1 MYSLEVQLKWNTFS
15 SLSSLFLFWC
25 VCRKEFSGLF
35 MKVLYLFLK
44 VSPGIIYALENLQLG
59 LRCTWR
65 CVWDTCRIIFSS
77 ASIKTLSSCTL
88 LKPSS
93 LLYSIE
99 TLTHT
104 HSRVCIHI
112 LHPLRLSHTHTHTHA
127 HTHTHSRVCIHILYP
142 LRLSDTFSWPQGW
155 ENSGLRKLEGSERK
169 LRQSWEGRQFV
180 TWWYVVFCCSG
191 SQSCLTLC
199 DPVDYN
205 IPGFPV
211 LHPHG
216 FYIHWN
222 RVGRSIALYAHGVYV
237 FSKPP
242 FLKKKIN

>member
-104 HSRVCIHI
+104 HTHTQTHTLTHTHTLVCAFTSSIHCASHTHT
-112 LHPLRLSHTHTHTHA
+112 LTHTHTHTH
-127 HTHTHSRVCIHILYP
+127 TLSCVHSHPLSTAPLWYIL
-142 LRLSDTFSWPQGW
+142 LA
-155 ENSGLRKLEGSERK
+155 SGMRKLWAEKTR
-169 LRQSWEGRQFV
+169 R
-180 TWWYVVFCCSG
+180 
-191 SQSCLTLC
+191 
-199 DPVDYN
+199 
-205 IPGFPV
+205 
-211 LHPHG
+211 
-216 FYIHWN
+216 
-222 RVGRSIALYAHGVYV
+222 
-237 FSKPP
+237 
-242 FLKKKIN
+242 